1 MNISGS
7 RYAEVLEIFAI
18 MLFVLR
24 FVGIGTA
31 VIVILFTLAF
41 VFGVIA
47 A

>member
-7 RYAEVLEIFAI
+7 RYIEVLDIFVI

-24 FVGIGTA
+24 FVGIETA